1 MAGLTDFALRF
12 VHGPLNRGPMEDAT
26 HYGESD
32 RPGDG
37 PYVRIWLKI
46 EDGIIKKAA
55 FKSPGCPS
63 STATAGAL
71 CAVITGCGVGVV
83 AALTPQDLLTLV
95 GELPDGKGHYVE
107 RSLKALRFSISSPIG
122 AAPEVSQTLQMEES
136 QG

>member
-46 EDGIIKKAA
+46 EDGIINAAA

-71 CAVITGCGVGVV
+71 CAVITGRGVGVA

-107 RSLKALRFSISSPIG
+107 RSLNALRLATFSPITSRPG
-122 AAPEVSQTLQMEES
+122 DMRSEELEKA
-136 QG
+136 